1 VFPTEQTGGVTQ
13 LPRSG
18 AFFGDTLGESEA
30 LVENAGGF
38 AIERT
43 IGTVNVN
50 AFVASVAAFDL
61 SLFQRLQQ
69 QDADQSSEA
78 EIVVVE
84 VAVTD
89 SGCGIDKAD
98 ALRLFEA
105 FQQVRV
111 DQTLDADVEHVIV
124 ILLIGTIDLL
134 LGYIRDRL
142 VQVDSG
148 RSSSEFKI
156 RSTGLGLASRMEV
169 LGEQWRPHVST
180 PALPCSFAQHCA
192 SATRIYRRA

>member
-1 VFPTEQTGGVTQ
+1 MSLRLISLNGESATPSTLDAQDGAASQRPGTDLRSRLSTRVFPTEHTGGATH

-50 AFVASVAAFDL
+50 AFVEAVATFDS

-69 QDADQSSEA
+69 QDAAQSSEA

-105 FQQVRV
+105 FQQVRKRIERL
-111 DQTLDADVEHVIV
+111 TWNR
-124 ILLIGTIDLL
+124 LL
-134 LGYIRDRL
+134 L
-142 VQVDSG
+142 S
-148 RSSSEFKI
+148 F
-156 RSTGLGLASRMEV
+156 SRN
-169 LGEQWRPHVST
+169 
-180 PALPCSFAQHCA
+180 
-192 SATRIYRRA
+192 Y